1 MFSPQSSPRV
11 FALPLGVDFS
21 QALIAGLLERLKG
34 TPPEALARVVIY
46 VNTRRFARRLEAILC
61 ESNARLLP
69 DIRVITDLAYDETM
83 PMPPATPP
91 LRRRLI
97 IARLIA
103 EYVRLQPDLAPSSAV
118 FDLADS
124 LGTLLDGFQGEG
136 VAMAAL
142 RDIDVAGQS
151 DHWQRALQFLNILD
165 EYWNHHRPNNAP
177 DPEERQR
184 AIAESYARM
193 WETSPPDHPVIIAGS
208 TGSRGATTVFMRAVA
223 NLPQGAVILP
233 GFDYDL
239 PDLAW
244 ENTSADHPQYGFRH
258 LADTLDFPL
267 NPPQWHAQL
276 PVNAARN
283 KLVSLAL
290 RPAPVTDQW
299 LKEGPELA
307 ETLSES
313 CGAITLIEA
322 PNPRA
327 EAEAIAIRLR
337 RAVHDNQKA
346 ALVTP
351 DRILARRVASVLR
364 RWEITPDDSAGRP
377 LPLTPPGVFL
387 RRLISLASAPLTPE
401 GLLAVLKHPLCGGIK
416 TARTQHLRMT
426 RKLEIEVLRGGAP
439 FIIWRELEDWAKTK
453 DDTHSHWLA
462 WLRASFTPILKARAD
477 LPLAEWLKLHRDTAE
492 GLSGGLTDEPCVS
505 LWEKEAG
512 KKACATFET
521 LEHEAAHG
529 GVIPIVQYRA
539 LFQSE
544 LNRGEVREDAYRP
557 HPDVMILGTLEARVQ
572 TADLVILGGL
582 NEGIWPRV
590 PAPDPWMS
598 RDMRR
603 QIGLPLPERQIG
615 LSAHDFQ
622 QAISAPNV
630 VLSRAIRDGEAPTVA
645 SRWLIR
651 LLNLLNGLGSAGTLE
666 LHEMRKRGV
675 ELLALSDALNTPKTL
690 MPAAQRP
697 SPSPPISKRPERL
710 SVTRIETLIRDPY
723 AIYASE
729 ILKLRAL
736 APPGKEA
743 DARARGTV
751 LHKVME
757 VFLHETT
764 HGLPDDPEAAF
775 LEVARKVLKI
785 EVPWPSTRRLWMA
798 RLQKITPWFIA
809 TEHQR
814 RERAAPLAQE
824 RKGIRRMQS
833 GFTLS
838 AKADRI
844 DLLAG
849 GSYAIYDYKSGG
861 LPTGPQIKNFAV
873 QLPLEGAI
881 AQAGGFEGLAPSDIA
896 HLELIGLGS
905 GGKCISLNL
914 SDEDIAGVWAKLV
927 TLIDAFSV
935 PDLGYTARARPEQI
949 TYASDYDHLSRFGE
963 WHDGDP
969 FDIEVIE

>member
-21 QALIAGLLERLKG
+21 QALIAGLLERLKD

-46 VNTRRFARRLEAILC
+46 VNTHRFARRLEALLC
-61 ESNARLLP
+61 ETGARLLP
-69 DIRVITDLAYDETM
+69 DIRVITELAHDETM

-97 IARLIA
+97 IAQLIA
-103 EYVRLQPDLAPSSAV
+103 EYLRQQPDVAPPSAV

-142 RDIDVAGQS
+142 HDIDVAGQS

-165 EYWNHHRPNNAP
+165 EYWNHHRPGNAP

-184 AIAESYARM
+184 GAAEIYAKL
-193 WETSPPDHPVIIAGS
+193 WEKAPPDHPVIIAGS
-208 TGSRGATTVFMRAVA
+208 TGSRGATAVFMRAVA
-223 NLPQGAVILP
+223 SLPQGAVILP

-239 PDLAW
+239 PNAAW
-244 ENTSADHPQYGFRH
+244 KNTSADHPQYGFRH

-267 NPPQWHAQL
+267 NPPQWHAQ
-276 PVNAARN
+276 PRANETRN

-299 LKEGPELA
+299 LKEGPALA
-307 ETLSES
+307 STLPKS
-313 CGAITLIEA
+313 CAGITLIEA

-337 RAVHDNQKA
+337 CAVHDNQRA

-387 RRLISLASAPLTPE
+387 RRLISLASVPLTPE
-401 GLLAVLKHPLCGGIK
+401 GLLAVLKHPLCGGTN
-416 TARTQHLRMT
+416 TARTQHLRIT

-439 FIIWRELEDWAKTK
+439 FILWQELEDWAKAK

-462 WLRASFTPILKARAD
+462 WLRTAFTPILKARAD
-477 LPLAEWLKLHRDTAE
+477 LPLKEWLKLHRNTAE
-492 GLSGGLTDEPCVS
+492 GLSGGLADEPSVS
-505 LWEKEAG
+505 LWQKEAG
-512 KKACATFET
+512 QAARATFET
-521 LEHEAAHG
+521 LEREAAYG
-529 GVIPIVQYRA
+529 GSIPIVQYRA

-557 HPDVMILGTLEARVQ
+557 HPDVAILGTLEARVQ
-572 TADLVILGGL
+572 SADLVILGGL
-582 NEGIWPRV
+582 NEGIWPRS

-603 QIGLPLPERQIG
+603 QIELPLPERQIG

-622 QAISAPNV
+622 QAISAPNI

-651 LLNLLNGLGSAGTLE
+651 LLNLLNGLDRAGEVALE
-666 LHEMRKRGV
+666 GMRERGA
-675 ELLALSDALNTPKTL
+675 ELLALSEAMNTPDALL
-690 MPAAQRP
+690 PAAQRP
-697 SPSPPISKRPERL
+697 SPSPPLSKRPKRL

-729 ILKLRAL
+729 ILKLHAL

-757 VFLHETT
+757 VFLRETT
-764 HGLPDDPEAAF
+764 HGLSDDAETLF
-775 LEVARKVLKI
+775 LDVARKVLTAD
-785 EVPWPSTRRLWMA
+785 VPWPSTRRLWMA
-798 RLQKITPWFIA
+798 RLQKIAPWFIA
-809 TEHQR
+809 TEHHR

-824 RKGIRRMQS
+824 CKGIRRMQS

-861 LPTGPQIKNFAV
+861 LPTRPQIKNFAV

-881 AQAGGFEGLAPSDIA
+881 AQAGGFEGLAPGDIA
-896 HLELIGLGS
+896 HLELIGLGG
-905 GGKCISLNL
+905 GGKCMSLDL
-914 SDEDIAGVWAKLV
+914 SDEDITEVWANLV
-927 TLIDAFSV
+927 TLIDAFNA

-963 WHDGDP
+963 WHDGDG
-969 FDIEVIE
+969 FDIEEME